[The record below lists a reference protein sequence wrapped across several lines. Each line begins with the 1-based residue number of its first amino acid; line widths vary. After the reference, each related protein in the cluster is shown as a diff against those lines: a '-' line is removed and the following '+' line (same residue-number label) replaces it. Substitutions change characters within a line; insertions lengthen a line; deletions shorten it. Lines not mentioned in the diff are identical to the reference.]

1 MNSILLELTIIFVL
15 LLANGVFAMAEIAIV
30 SARKNRLRQ
39 LADGGDSSARRALEL
54 AESPNTFLA
63 TVQIG
68 ITLVGVL
75 AAAFSGAAMAD
86 KLAVPLGEIAWLAPY
101 ADKVAFGIVVVVL
114 TYFTLVIGE
123 LVPKRIGLGNPEGVA
138 RALAGPMHLLSR
150 LGSPVVS
157 LLGSS
162 TDALL
167 AFFRIKPE
175 PEVKVTEDDVR
186 LLVKEGMRVGVFH
199 AQEPAMIESV
209 MAFDR
214 LPVRDLMTPRAK
226 IIWINV
232 HDTHDTIWHRIVVSA
247 HTTFPVYEGKRDNVI
262 GLVTVKAIYANLA
275 AGIPINVRDLV
286 TPALVVPESQPVTAL
301 LEKFKATGK
310 HVALLSDEFGGISGL
325 VSLHDIMEAIVGEL
339 PSPEDR
345 LRPKAMRRDDGSWL
359 VDGLLDVEEFTRVVT
374 DFPLPPAAQRDYQ
387 TLAGFVVKH
396 LGHVPAEGES
406 FRLHGYLVEVID
418 MDGLRVDKVLLI
430 PLKNMPASGAQS
442 RHTES
447 HA

>member
-39 LADGGDSSARRALEL
+39 LADGGDTRARCALEL

-75 AAAFSGAAMAD
+75 AAAFSGAALAD
-86 KLAVPLGEIAWLAPY
+86 KLAAPLAEIPWLAPY
-101 ADKVAFGIVVVVL
+101 ADKVAFGLVVVVL

-138 RALAGPMHLLSR
+138 RALAGPMHRLSRVGAPLVSLLSR
-150 LGSPVVS
+150 
-157 LLGSS
+157 S

-167 AFFRIKPE
+167 ALFGIKPE

-186 LLVKEGMRVGVFH
+186 LLVREGMRVGVFH
-199 AQEPAMIESV
+199 AQEPAMIDSV

-214 LPVRDLMTPRAK
+214 RPVRDVMTPRAK
-226 IIWINV
+226 IIWINAN
-232 HDTHDTIWHRIVVSA
+232 DSHDTIWHRIVVSA
-247 HTTFPVYEGKRDNVI
+247 HTTFPVYDGRRDNI
-262 GLVTVKAIYANLA
+262 LGLVTVKAIYANLA
-275 AGIPINVRDLV
+275 AGIPVNVRDLV
-286 TPALVVPESQPVTAL
+286 TPALVVPETQPVSAL

-310 HVALLSDEFGGISGL
+310 HVALLSDEFGAISGL

-339 PSPEDR
+339 PSQEDR
-345 LRPKAMRRDDGSWL
+345 LKPKAVRRDDGSWL
-359 VDGLLDVEEFTRVVT
+359 VDGLIGTEEFSQKVT
-374 DFPLPPAAQRDYQ
+374 DFTLPPAAQRDYQ
-387 TLAGFVVKH
+387 TLAGFIVNH

-406 FRLHGYLVEVID
+406 FRLHGYIVEIID
-418 MDGLRVDKVLLI
+418 MDVLRVDKVLLL
-430 PLKNMPASGAQS
+430 PLKNLRETGAK
-442 RHTES
+442 TT
-447 HA
+447 